1 MLSEMKKYARY
12 NWIPII
18 LDDSLEFIK
27 DILVKQK
34 PKRILEIGTAIGYSS
49 AIFSKYLQDDG
60 KIDTLE
66 ISHQA
71 VLIARANHKM
81 LGVDDKINII
91 EGDALKLLPT
101 LKDNKYDVIFIDGP
115 KSHYIQYLP
124 YCLNLLAENGT
135 IIADNVI
142 YKGMVLSDYN
152 EHKQR
157 TAVTKLR
164 EFIETVENN
173 NTLDSHLYDI
183 GDGVMVIRRK

>member
-1 MLSEMKKYARY
+1 MLEEMKKYARY

-27 DILVKQK
+27 DILKKQK

-49 AIFSKYLQDDG
+49 AIFSECLEDGG

-66 ISHQA
+66 ISHKA
-71 VLIARANHKM
+71 VLLAKANHKM
-81 LGVDDKINII
+81 LGVEDKINII
-91 EGDALKLLPT
+91 EGDALNLLPT
-101 LKDNKYDVIFIDGP
+101 LKEKYDAIFIDGP

-124 YCLNLLAENGT
+124 YCLNLLNENGI

-173 NTLDSHLYDI
+173 KELESHLYDI
-183 GDGVMVIRRK
+183 GDGVMIIRRK

>member
-1 MLSEMKKYARY
+1 MLLEMKKYARY

-27 DILVKQK
+27 DILTKQK
-34 PKRILEIGTAIGYSS
+34 PKKILEIGTAIGYSS
-49 AIFSKYLQDDG
+49 AIFSEYLDDGG

-66 ISHQA
+66 ISHKA
-71 VLIARANHKM
+71 VLLAKANHKM
-81 LGVDDKINII
+81 LGVEDKINII

-101 LKDNKYDVIFIDGP
+101 LKEKYDVIFIDGP
-115 KSHYIQYLP
+115 KSHYIQYFP
-124 YCLNLLAENGT
+124 YCLDLLNENGT

-164 EFIETVENN
+164 EFIEMVENDD
-173 NTLDSHLYDI
+173 TLDSHLYDI

>member
-1 MLSEMKKYARY
+1 MLLEMKKYARY

-27 DILVKQK
+27 DILIKK
-34 PKRILEIGTAIGYSS
+34 RPKRILEIGTAIGYSS
-49 AIFSKYLQDDG
+49 AIFSEYLDDGG

-66 ISHQA
+66 ISHKA
-71 VLIARANHKM
+71 VLIAKANHKM
-81 LGVDDKINII
+81 LGVEDKINII
-91 EGDALKLLPT
+91 EGDALELLPT
-101 LKDNKYDVIFIDGP
+101 LKEKYDIIFIDGP

-124 YCLNLLAENGT
+124 YCLNLLSENGT
-135 IIADNVI
+135 IVADNVI

-164 EFIETVENN
+164 EFIEKVENDE
-173 NTLDSHLYDI
+173 TLTSNLYDI

>member
-1 MLSEMKKYARY
+1 MLLEMKKYARY

-27 DILVKQK
+27 DILAKQK
-34 PKRILEIGTAIGYSS
+34 PKKILEIGTAIGYSS
-49 AIFSKYLQDDG
+49 AIFSDYLEEGG

-66 ISHQA
+66 ISHKA
-71 VLIARANHKM
+71 VLLAKANHKM
-81 LGVDDKINII
+81 LGVEDKINII
-91 EGDALKLLPT
+91 EGDALELLPT
-101 LKDNKYDVIFIDGP
+101 INEKYDVIFIDGP
-115 KSHYIQYLP
+115 KSHYIQYFP
-124 YCLNLLAENGT
+124 YCLDLLNENGT

-164 EFIETVENN
+164 EFIEMVENDD
-173 NTLDSHLYDI
+173 TLDSHLYDI

>member
-1 MLSEMKKYARY
+1 MLLEMKKYARY
-12 NWIPII
+12 NWIPVI

-27 DILVKQK
+27 KILIEKK

-49 AIFSKYLQDDG
+49 SIFSEYLAEGG

-66 ISHQA
+66 IDHKA
-71 VLIARANHKM
+71 VLLAKANHRM
-81 LGVDDKINII
+81 LGVSDKINII
-91 EGDALKLLPT
+91 EGDALELLPT
-101 LKDNKYDVIFIDGP
+101 LTEKYDVIFIDGP

-124 YCLNLLAENGT
+124 ICLNLLENDGI

-142 YKGMVLSDYN
+142 YKGMVLNDYN

-164 EFIETVENN
+164 EFINTVENDSS
-173 NTLDSHLYDI
+173 LDSHLYDI
-183 GDGVMVIRRK
+183 GDGVMTIRRK

>member
-1 MLSEMKKYARY
+1 MLLEMKKYARY

-27 DILVKQK
+27 DILIKQK
-34 PKRILEIGTAIGYSS
+34 PEKILEIGTAIGYSS
-49 AIFSKYLQDDG
+49 AIFSEYLRVGG

-66 ISHQA
+66 ISHKA
-71 VLIARANHKM
+71 VLLAQANHKM
-81 LGVDDKINII
+81 LGVDDRINII
-91 EGDALKLLPT
+91 EGDALKILPT
-101 LKDNKYDVIFIDGP
+101 LSEKYDVIFIDGP

-124 YCLNLLAENGT
+124 YCLELLNEKGI

-152 EHKQR
+152 DHKQR

-164 EFIETVENN
+164 EFIEKVENDK
-173 NTLDSHLYDI
+173 TLESHLYDI
-183 GDGVMVIRRK
+183 GDGVMTIRRK

>member
-1 MLSEMKKYARY
+1 MLLEMKKYARY

-27 DILVKQK
+27 DILVKQR
-34 PKRILEIGTAIGYSS
+34 PKKILEIGTAIGYSS
-49 AIFSKYLQDDG
+49 AIFSEYLEDG
-60 KIDTLE
+60 GRIDTLE
-66 ISHQA
+66 ISHKA
-71 VLIARANHKM
+71 VLLAKANHKM
-81 LGVDDKINII
+81 LGVEDKINII

-101 LKDNKYDVIFIDGP
+101 ISEKYDVIFIDGP
-115 KSHYIQYLP
+115 KSHYIQYFP
-124 YCLNLLAENGT
+124 YCLNLLNKNGT

-164 EFIETVENN
+164 EFIEMVENDD
-173 NTLDSHLYDI
+173 TLDSHLYDI

>member
-1 MLSEMKKYARY
+1 MLLEMKKYARY

-34 PKRILEIGTAIGYSS
+34 PQRILEIGTAIGYSS
-49 AIFSKYLQDDG
+49 AIFSEYLQEG
-60 KIDTLE
+60 GAIDTLE
-66 ISHQA
+66 IDHKA
-71 VLIARANHKM
+71 VLIAKANHKM
-81 LGVDDKINII
+81 LGVDHKINII

-101 LKDNKYDVIFIDGP
+101 LKGMYDVIFIDGP

-124 YCLNLLAENGT
+124 YCLNMLNENGV

-164 EFIETVENN
+164 EFIEKVENDEN
-173 NTLDSHLYDI
+173 LESQLHDI
-183 GDGVMVIRRK
+183 GDGVMIIRRK

>member
-1 MLSEMKKYARY
+1 MLLEMKKYARY

-27 DILVKQK
+27 DILKKQK

-49 AIFSKYLQDDG
+49 AIFSEYLQDGG

-66 ISHQA
+66 ISHKA
-71 VLIARANHKM
+71 VLLAKANHQM
-81 LGVDDKINII
+81 LGVEDRINII
-91 EGDALKLLPT
+91 EGDALALLPT
-101 LKDNKYDVIFIDGP
+101 LTNKYDVIFIDGP

-124 YCLNLLAENGT
+124 YCLNLLSEGGV

-157 TAVTKLR
+157 TAVTKLG
-164 EFIETVENN
+164 EFIDKVEND

-183 GDGVMVIRRK
+183 GDGVMIIRRK

>member
-1 MLSEMKKYARY
+1 MLLEMKKYARY
-12 NWIPII
+12 NWIPVI

-27 DILVKQK
+27 NILIKQK
-34 PKRILEIGTAIGYSS
+34 PKKILEIGTAIGYSS
-49 AIFSKYLQDDG
+49 AIFSEYLDDGG

-66 ISHQA
+66 ISHKA
-71 VLIARANHKM
+71 VLLAKANHKM
-81 LGVDDKINII
+81 LGVEKKINII
-91 EGDALKLLPT
+91 EGDALELLPK
-101 LKDNKYDVIFIDGP
+101 LDDKYDVIFIDGP

-124 YCLNLLAENGT
+124 YCLNLLNENGT

-152 EHKQR
+152 DHKQR

-164 EFIETVENN
+164 EFIEKVENDE
-173 NTLDSHLYDI
+173 TLESKLYDI

>member
-1 MLSEMKKYARY
+1 MLLEMKKYARH

-27 DILVKQK
+27 DILIKQK

-49 AIFSKYLQDDG
+49 AIFSEYLDCGG

-66 ISHQA
+66 ISHKA
-71 VLIARANHKM
+71 VLIAKANHKM
-81 LGVDDKINII
+81 LGVEDKINII
-91 EGDALKLLPT
+91 EGDALKLLPE
-101 LKDNKYDVIFIDGP
+101 LKEKYDVIFIDGP

-124 YCLNLLAENGT
+124 YCLNLLNDNGT

-164 EFIETVENN
+164 EFIERVENDE
-173 NTLDSHLYDI
+173 TLESHLYDI

>member
-1 MLSEMKKYARY
+1 MLLEMKKYARY
-12 NWIPII
+12 NWIPVI

-27 DILVKQK
+27 DILIKQK
-34 PKRILEIGTAIGYSS
+34 PKKILEIGTAIGYSS
-49 AIFSKYLQDDG
+49 AIFSEYLEEG
-60 KIDTLE
+60 GEIDTLE
-66 ISHQA
+66 ISHKA
-71 VLIARANHKM
+71 VLLAKANHKM
-81 LGVDDKINII
+81 LGVDKKINII
-91 EGDALKLLPT
+91 EGDALELLPK
-101 LKDNKYDVIFIDGP
+101 LNDKYDVIFIDGP

-124 YCLNLLAENGT
+124 YCLGLLNENGT

-164 EFIETVENN
+164 EFIETVENDE
-173 NTLDSHLYDI
+173 TLDSHLYDI

>member
-1 MLSEMKKYARY
+1 MLLEMKKYARY

-18 LDDSLEFIK
+18 LDDSLDFLK
-27 DILVKQK
+27 DVLQKQK

-49 AIFSKYLQDDG
+49 AIFSEYLSKGG

-66 ISHQA
+66 ISHKA
-71 VLIARANHKM
+71 VLIAKANHKM
-81 LGVDDKINII
+81 LGVEDKINII
-91 EGDALKLLPT
+91 EGDALELLPT
-101 LKDNKYDVIFIDGP
+101 LKEKYDVIFIDGP

-124 YCLNLLAENGT
+124 YCLELLNENGT

-164 EFIETVENN
+164 EFIEIVENDKS
-173 NTLDSHLYDI
+173 LDSHLYDI
-183 GDGVMVIRRK
+183 GDGIMIIRRK